1 MSRIDSSAEN
11 YRIEFHGEVF
21 QSLHSN
27 RAAYIVINGE
37 KYDVLPKTLIKY
49 KSCSNAKEYVE
60 AIEYFAYEVFILKTI
75 PNDEFFR
82 ILK

>member
-1 MSRIDSSAEN
+1 MGSIGN
-11 YRIEFHGEVF
+11 HRIEFHGEVF

-27 RAAYIVINGE
+27 RAAYIVINGK
-37 KYDVLPKTLIKY
+37 KYEVLPKTLIKY

-60 AIEYFAYEVFILKTI
+60 AMEHFAYEVFILKTI